1 MLDPGT
7 DLRAAEGRRKH
18 RFTLLDIQKL
28 QRISF
33 LLLTRQFRER
43 RLVARQFDIREEA
56 FQEYPDE
63 RIEPVDRRC
72 DERQEAPE
80 IIPAANVPLFMKQD
94 QVQALRI
101 AQMFRDDDAGTQDPV
116 YRRRCDLLSAV
127 HIVIHAL
134 RAA

>member
-56 FQEYPDE
+56 FQKYPDE
-63 RIEPVDRRC
+63 RIEPMDRRRDKC
-72 DERQEAPE
+72 QKAPE
-80 IIPAANVPLFMKQD
+80 IIPAANVPLLMAKPKYTGD
-94 QVQALRI
+94 NGAMI
-101 AQMFRDDDAGTQDPV
+101 AGLAYYRRNVSGDDAMKIDVAPSLQVGDQ
-116 YRRRCDLLSAV
+116 S
-127 HIVIHAL
+127 
-134 RAA
+134 